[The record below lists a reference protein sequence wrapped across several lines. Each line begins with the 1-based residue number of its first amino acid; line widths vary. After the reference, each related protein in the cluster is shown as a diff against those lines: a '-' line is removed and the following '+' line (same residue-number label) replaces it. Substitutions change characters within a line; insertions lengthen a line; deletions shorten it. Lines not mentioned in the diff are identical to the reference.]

1 MRITFPT
8 LMKKR
13 NEAIAMKKKRV
24 SIAGI
29 LMALCSVVS
38 LMNGI
43 TVKADEYQSNGNV
56 WLRSESS
63 IANETSKICVIP
75 KNTIISTIY
84 EENGWGLTT
93 YTNQN
98 GTYSGWTA
106 LDLYT
111 PLQSDYPSDIQQS
124 SVKTKVYSYLI
135 EELGFNCACAD
146 AIMTNMEYESSFNPC
161 KESIDTNGLP
171 SIGLFQWNG
180 ERCHNFKSFCNA
192 RELEYGSVDAQLL
205 FLKQELTGQYCKQYE
220 TMLNFENNAD
230 GCYDASYYWASKFEV
245 CSSVYWKERAETAS
259 KYYSNH
265 YE

>member
-1 MRITFPT
+1 
-8 LMKKR
+8 
-13 NEAIAMKKKRV
+13 MKKKRV
-24 SIAGI
+24 WIAGI

-146 AIMTNMEYESSFNPC
+146 AIMTNIEIDHVDYFKDIDVDKYYYEISSARSSLYQYASYARENNYD
-161 KESIDTNGLP
+161 SIDFSSLA
-171 SIGLFQWNG
+171 
-180 ERCHNFKSFCNA
+180 NFGD
-192 RELEYGSVDAQLL
+192 L
-205 FLKQELTGQYCKQYE
+205 
-220 TMLNFENNAD
+220 
-230 GCYDASYYWASKFEV
+230 
-245 CSSVYWKERAETAS
+245 
-259 KYYSNH
+259 
-265 YE
+265 